1 MKWVAVATFSGR
13 IGVVR
18 VARARSDCNPQ
29 TDGRDY
35 EALAY
40 LPKDTL
46 VALTYFREVST
57 SDKSSLS
64 QSQGIFV
71 RRTSLK
77 FGNLSIV
84 PFDVLLPVVDV
95 SVYVPALSMNMVP
108 GLSGTLHTSGLADA
122 TYLPTIGYTITENE
136 TSHTVIAAT
145 GYITAPTGRYDATR
159 IVNIGDNRW
168 RIQPQIAVSQRFL
181 KAMTVDLV
189 GSAAFYT
196 KNSDFSAVPGQTM
209 SQGSDVRLRSARNGR
224 PFERHVRRTFV
235 LSAGHRGER
244 RRHARDASRRR
255 TLPDAPD
262 DTLCDRRAPVEFADE
277 ARIASRKKKKKK
289 THLLLQYNQ
298 DIEEW
303 GGGAYRSAG
312 SSARD

>member
-1 MKWVAVATFSGR
+1 VKWVAVTTFSAGLLSF
-13 IGVVR
+13 
-18 VARARSDCNPQ
+18 ASLAHAQTANSQ

-64 QSQGIFV
+64 QSQGIF
-71 RRTSLK
+71 RASYILK
-77 FGNLSIV
+77 FGDLSIV

-95 SVYVPALSMNMVP
+95 SVYIPAIPMAPVP

-145 GYITAPTGRYDATR
+145 GYITAPTGSYDATR

-168 RIQPQIAVSQRFL
+168 RIQPQVAVSQRFL

-209 SQGSDVRLRSARNGR
+209 SQDQTFGFEAHATADLSKDMYIGLSYYLQAIGAKDVDTPGMPVA
-224 PFERHVRRTFV
+224 
-235 LSAGHRGER
+235 AGP
-244 RRHARDASRRR
+244 SQ
-255 TLPDAPD
+255 TLQTIRFTYGIGIEKA
-262 DTLCDRRAPVEFADE
+262 
-277 ARIASRKKKKKK
+277 

-298 DIEEW
+298 DIEES
-303 GGGAYRSAG
+303 GGVSISRFIGARLSHAVFF
-312 SSARD
+312 